1 MTKSRFVQVLNLI
14 GLEGG
19 ANFLDHECI
28 SKDCFS
34 IVLVSKQGAV
44 TYLQDQDFVAKL
56 VL

>member
-1 MTKSRFVQVLNLI
+1 MQNASLK
-14 GLEGG
+14 
-19 ANFLDHECI
+19 
-28 SKDCFS
+28 